1 MTHSINLSEV
11 DQGLLSNFQDRVF
24 VIADEI
30 LGILKELSSE
40 NKQQINSKTLAE
52 KMFHRETVKKI
63 LLSNAGS
70 ISDTNPEN
78 LKEIANLILDRLSQI
93 TPSSITQSFSELKN
107 GDIFTSSTEWIDS
120 PVMALNKY
128 MTSIAMRNTELEEFI
143 KQTTECLNETE
154 GFLLSEM
161 SSQKEKFSSDTSFQD
176 NISLSMGSLG
186 NEINESSDLSIIKRI
201 VTNKIENINKALEEK
216 RQMDLSRLKETE
228 TTIES
233 MSTRIQEIQSEAET
247 IRQYA
252 QAIEHESI
260 RDSLTGLYNR
270 KAYDNKI
277 NEIIA
282 DVIRYDVPAS
292 LILCDI
298 DYFKRI
304 NDNYGHKVGDLALKK
319 LAQLLKDRLRISDF
333 ISRYGGEEFTI
344 ILRHTNLDNAEKAG
358 EGLRS
363 YIDKSTF
370 SYREET
376 IPLKVSIGISGF
388 RKGDDI
394 NSVFERADKA
404 LYLAKNSGRNIIKT
418 ERDLSPD

>member
-1 MTHSINLSEV
+1 MTHPINLTEV
-11 DQGLLSNFQDRVF
+11 DQGLLSNFEDRVF

-52 KMFHRETVKKI
+52 RMFHKEAFKKI

-70 ISDTNPEN
+70 ISDQDPEN
-78 LKEIANLILDRLSQI
+78 VKEIVNLILDRLAQI
-93 TPSSITQSFSELKN
+93 APSSITQGFSELKN
-107 GDIFTSSTEWIDS
+107 RDLFISSTDWIDS
-120 PVMALNKY
+120 PVQALNKY
-128 MTSIAMRNTELEEFI
+128 ITSLSTRNTELEECI

-154 GFLLSEM
+154 GLLLSEM
-161 SSQKEKFSSDTSFQD
+161 SSQKEKFHSDTSFGK
-176 NISLSMGSLG
+176 NILSSVGSIG
-186 NEINESSDLSIIKRI
+186 NEINASGDLGTIKRT
-201 VTNKIENINKALEEK
+201 VMNKIESINKALEEK
-216 RQMDLSRLKETE
+216 RQMDLSRLEETE

-233 MSTRIQEIQSEAET
+233 MSTRIKEIQTEAET

-270 KAYDNKI
+270 KAYDNKV

-282 DVIRYDVPAS
+282 DVSRYDVPAS

-298 DYFKRI
+298 DYFKKI

-319 LAQLLKDRLRISDF
+319 LAQLLKDRLRLSDF
-333 ISRYGGEEFTI
+333 ISRYGGEEFVI
-344 ILRHTNLDNAEKAG
+344 ILRHTNLDNAARAG

-363 YIDKSTF
+363 YIDKSIF
-370 SYREET
+370 SYRGEA

-388 RKGDDI
+388 RKEDDS
-394 NSVFERADKA
+394 NSVFERADNA
-404 LYLAKNSGRNIIKT
+404 LYLAKNSGRNMIKT
-418 ERDLSPD
+418 ERDVPSE